1 MDIVVAYDSA
11 LAYWRTV
18 GPRWLRGYQ
27 QRDQATRRARRSL
40 AKGDRPKLAG
50 GNRRP
55 AGCTLPIQVLVAGV
69 EARTRTSSVL
79 SHVWPDLPDRS
90 LVDAGEGFFV
100 STPEFCFVQM
110 ASQLKIAQLV
120 QLGFELCGT
129 YAMVSEGPAQ
139 QREAPLT
146 STAKLSAF
154 VKANPHIRGCKQAR
168 RALNHVKDGAASP
181 MEAVL
186 AMLLCLP
193 YRRGGYGLEWP
204 MLNYR
209 IDVPPSKRKMAD
221 RGYCKGDLCW
231 PERHLCLEYDSELYH
246 ADAERRDSDARR
258 RGTLIA
264 LDYAVVTVTTGQVMD
279 SGAFNRLAH
288 QIAKLLGKR
297 LRYEDPQFTRSHLAL
312 REELFAALGMA
323 RASQQGRSSEMGSD
337 SVESDAN

>member
-1 MDIVVAYDSA
+1 
-11 LAYWRTV
+11 
-18 GPRWLRGYQ
+18 
-27 QRDQATRRARRSL
+27 
-40 AKGDRPKLAG
+40 
-50 GNRRP
+50 
-55 AGCTLPIQVLVAGV
+55 
-69 EARTRTSSVL
+69 
-79 SHVWPDLPDRS
+79 
-90 LVDAGEGFFV
+90 
-100 STPEFCFVQM
+100 
-110 ASQLKIAQLV
+110 
-120 QLGFELCGT
+120 
-129 YAMVSEGPAQ
+129 
-139 QREAPLT
+139 
-146 STAKLSAF
+146 
-154 VKANPHIRGCKQAR
+154 
-168 RALNHVKDGAASP
+168 
-181 MEAVL
+181 
-186 AMLLCLP
+186 MLLCLP

-221 RGYCKGDLCW
+221 RGHCKGDLCW

>member
-1 MDIVVAYDSA
+1 
-11 LAYWRTV
+11 
-18 GPRWLRGYQ
+18 
-27 QRDQATRRARRSL
+27 
-40 AKGDRPKLAG
+40 
-50 GNRRP
+50 
-55 AGCTLPIQVLVAGV
+55 
-69 EARTRTSSVL
+69 
-79 SHVWPDLPDRS
+79 
-90 LVDAGEGFFV
+90 
-100 STPEFCFVQM
+100 
-110 ASQLKIAQLV
+110 
-120 QLGFELCGT
+120 
-129 YAMVSEGPAQ
+129 
-139 QREAPLT
+139 
-146 STAKLSAF
+146 
-154 VKANPHIRGCKQAR
+154 
-168 RALNHVKDGAASP
+168 